1 MIAYIARRL
10 LEVVP
15 TVLLVL
21 TLVFLALRVL
31 PGDPAIAALGEFATP
46 AAIETFRQKL
56 GLDQPLWVQYARFLR
71 DAVTGDFGQSM
82 INGTPINAL
91 LARSLPYTMELAAAA
106 LLFGIIVGLPLG
118 VWTATRRGG
127 TADGV
132 ARIFALMGFS
142 LPDFYLG
149 VLLLLGFSLHLDWFP
164 MLGGGETFLDR
175 MHHLV
180 LPAFTLGLVMAA
192 FIMRLTRSAMLD
204 VLRRD
209 YVRTARGKGV
219 SETWVIFKHAL
230 RNALIPVTT
239 GMGIYLLTTLSGTIT
254 VELVFSRPGLGQLLI
269 GGISARDYTM
279 VQAGLVVFAFFVVV
293 VNLATDLLCAAI
305 DPRITLR

>member
-1 MIAYIARRL
+1 MTGYIVRRL
-10 LEVVP
+10 LEVIP
-15 TVLLVL
+15 TILLVL

-46 AAIETFRQKL
+46 DAVVSFRHKL
-56 GLDQPLWVQYARFLR
+56 GLDQPLWLQYISFLSH
-71 DAVTGDFGQSM
+71 ALLGDFGKSM
-82 INGTPINAL
+82 TNGTSINAL
-91 LARSLPYTMELAAAA
+91 LATSLPYTIELAFAA
-106 LLFGIIVGLPLG
+106 LLFGLVIGLPLG
-118 VWTATRRGG
+118 CWTAVRR
-127 TADGV
+127 DGPV
-132 ARIFALMGFS
+132 DTFGRFFALAGFS

-149 VLLLLGFSLHLDWFP
+149 VLLLLSFSLHFDWFP
-164 MLGGGETFLDR
+164 MLGGGDGFLDIL
-175 MHHLV
+175 HHLV
-180 LPAFTLGLVMAA
+180 LPTVTLGLVMAA
-192 FIMRLTRSAMLD
+192 FIMRLTRSSLLD
-204 VLRRD
+204 VLKRD

-219 SETWVIFKHAL
+219 AEPRVIFKHAL

-293 VNLATDLLCAAI
+293 VNLLTDLLCAAI

>member
-1 MIAYIARRL
+1 MPAYIARRL
-10 LEVVP
+10 LEVIP

-31 PGDPAIAALGEFATP
+31 PGDPAVAALGEFATP
-46 AAIETFRQKL
+46 DAIASFRHKL
-56 GLDQPLWVQYARFLR
+56 GLDQPLWMQYVSFLR
-71 DAVTGDFGQSM
+71 QAATGDFGQSM
-82 INGTPINAL
+82 TNGTSINAL

-106 LLFGIIVGLPLG
+106 LLFGMVIGVPLG
-118 VWTATRRGG
+118 VWTATKRGG
-127 TADGV
+127 AVDGIG
-132 ARIFALMGFS
+132 RIFALLGFS

-149 VLLLLGFSLHLDWFP
+149 VLLLLAFSLRLDWFP
-164 MLGGGETFLDR
+164 MLGGGEGFLDR
-175 MHHLV
+175 LHHLV
-180 LPAFTLGLVMAA
+180 LPAITLGLVMAA
-192 FIMRLTRSAMLD
+192 FIMRLTRSSMLE

-219 SETWVIFKHAL
+219 PEGWVIFKHAL

-293 VNLATDLLCAAI
+293 VNLMTDLLCAAI

>member
-56 GLDQPLWVQYARFLR
+56 GLDQPLWVQYVRFLR